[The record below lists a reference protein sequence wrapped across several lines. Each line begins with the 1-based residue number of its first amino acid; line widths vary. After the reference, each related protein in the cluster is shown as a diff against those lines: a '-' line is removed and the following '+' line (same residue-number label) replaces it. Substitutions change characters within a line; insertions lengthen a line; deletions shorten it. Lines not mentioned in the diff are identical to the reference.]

1 MSEGRKRRSRRE
13 RIVCGAQ
20 HAAPSAA
27 PRSKPTIQTRKHPKH
42 TNRTHLSEP
51 GREHDGKAPV
61 DPWAKA
67 RAMKELEEGGDAAP
81 NPNAGLLRALK
92 AYGEECFA
100 AASDTGE

>member
-1 MSEGRKRRSRRE
+1 M
-13 RIVCGAQ
+13 
-20 HAAPSAA
+20 
-27 PRSKPTIQTRKHPKH
+27 
-42 TNRTHLSEP
+42 
-51 GREHDGKAPV
+51 